1 MWELF
6 LLVLAFAIGKA
17 FGGMQAAN
25 IDVSEKISYM
35 QDLLDQE
42 CERTN
47 HMKSL
52 WLDAEEKAETWER
65 RYLSLVPEDR
75 ESTVGS

>member
-6 LLVLAFAIGKA
+6 LLVLAFAIGRL
-17 FGGMQAAN
+17 FGNMHSVN
-25 IDVSEKISYM
+25 TDVSDRISYM

-47 HMKSL
+47 NMKSL
-52 WLDAEEKAETWER
+52 WLDAEQRAETWER
-65 RYLSLVPEDR
+65 RYLSLVPENK
-75 ESTVGS
+75 ESSVGS